1 MRVYIR
7 RFSILARTC
16 WNFFTCLQHGVNLG
30 FDEEN
35 GFRVQRETIGT
46 AVCNLYLRLE
56 KVIMT
61 RCFRRFRAAKRE
73 LLIRSCL
80 QIWCRLRVFSWGSP
94 LDLEFPRIV
103 L

>member
-1 MRVYIR
+1 MKKMVSEY
-7 RFSILARTC
+7 
-16 WNFFTCLQHGVNLG
+16 
-30 FDEEN
+30 
-35 GFRVQRETIGT
+35 QRETIGT

-56 KVIMT
+56 MVIMT

-80 QIWCRLRVFSWGSP
+80 QIWCRLRVFSWGSS

-103 L
+103 LSGILCKETALKIA